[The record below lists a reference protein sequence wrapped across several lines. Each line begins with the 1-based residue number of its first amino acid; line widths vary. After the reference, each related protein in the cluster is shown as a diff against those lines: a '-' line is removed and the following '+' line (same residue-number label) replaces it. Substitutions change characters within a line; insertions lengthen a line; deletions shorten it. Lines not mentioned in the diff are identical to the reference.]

1 MIVIFLCPGT
11 RPSPSLPRSGSGE
24 RYQRPDRYA
33 TLKGITHPALI
44 VHGSKDI
51 VVTPINAFIL
61 AEHLPNAQ
69 LIMYPDSSHGA
80 FYQHR
85 KAFLEHVKTVLSD
98 GD

>member
-1 MIVIFLCPGT
+1 MPNIVTEQGHQKT
-11 RPSPSLPRSGSGE
+11 
-24 RYQRPDRYA
+24 
-33 TLKGITHPALI
+33 TTTNHTH
-44 VHGSKDI
+44 

-85 KAFLEHVKTVLSD
+85 KAFLEHVKTFLSD
-98 GD
+98 GV